1 MTIQHE
7 NLFIEND
14 LGTFEDFNHRT
25 QSAIFPNVTAE
36 ELVNWDHEKLGEAEF
51 WHSGDK
57 PGISEILDSNN
68 VSASD
73 VLALDRLLSEL
84 GDDILT
90 LAKLLYRTNHHG
102 YSLQQIEP
110 QDIEDCPASYF
121 IEEAAFID
129 LRKTAAYELFELYY
143 PEEYRVWEK
152 STCDGLTFDV
162 DHFLDSPAF
171 STAEFKIGE
180 ERILVVEP
188 L

>member
-1 MTIQHE
+1 MTNEHE
-7 NLFIEND
+7 NLQIEND
-14 LGTFEDFNHRT
+14 LGTFEGFNHRT
-25 QSAIFPNVTAE
+25 QSAIFPNVTAD
-36 ELVNWDHEKLGEAEF
+36 ELVSWDHDRLGEAEF

-73 VLALDRLLSEL
+73 VLALDQLLSEL
-84 GDDILT
+84 GDDIQT
-90 LAKLLYRTNHHG
+90 LAKLLYHIKHHG
-102 YSLQQIEP
+102 YSLHQIEP
-110 QDIEDCPASYF
+110 REIEDCPASYF
-121 IEEAAFID
+121 IQDVSFVD
-129 LRKTAAYELFELYY
+129 LRRTAAYELFELYY

-152 STCDGLTFDV
+152 STCDGLSFDV